1 MKFDHTNKSLFL
13 NCILGVFLF
22 FIFFLL
28 DYHIYP
34 VYAPTLLLV
43 RIAITLWLIFCVYL
57 LFKVPENQL
66 SLVAVLYL
74 VPGAFSMSLMCYI
87 VGDGFSAIYF
97 VGVLLV
103 IIGGAN
109 FAQIKPFQF
118 TILMTVIFL
127 QHFFIC
133 FMCPVV
139 FNDFLI
145 NLFLLGSAVFLAIF
159 MQGSLRR
166 YETALLQTQKE
177 LCQAVNADPLTNL
190 LNRRKMLELIHG
202 ESARAERSGRPYVV
216 AIGDIDNFTAIN
228 EVYGHDDGDEVLACV
243 AKMLRGSLRTQDF
256 VGRWGGKKFLI
267 LLPETDL
274 KGAQLGIDRTR
285 QYIEK
290 TPVFVDAGTQVVT
303 MTFGLASS
311 KQSKDVDELIRFA
324 GEALYRGKH
333 GSKNCVVVYKEI
345 DPEEKRD
352 TGQS

>member
-1 MKFDHTNKSLFL
+1 MKFDHTNKPLFV
-13 NCILGVFLF
+13 NSILGIFLF

-57 LFKVPENQL
+57 LFKVSEEQL

-74 VPGAFSMSLMCYI
+74 VPGAFSMSLLCYI
-87 VGDGFSAIYF
+87 VGEGFSSIYF

-118 TILMTVIFL
+118 AILMTVIFL

-145 NLFLLGSAVFLAIF
+145 NLFLLGSAVFLAVF

-166 YETALLQTQKE
+166 YETALLQTQEE
-177 LCQAVNADPLTNL
+177 LCQAVSTDSLTNL
-190 LNRRKMLELIHG
+190 LNRRKMIELIHR
-202 ESARAERSGRPYVV
+202 ESACSERSGRPYAV
-216 AIGDIDNFTAIN
+216 AIGDIDNFAAIN
-228 EVYGHDDGDEVLACV
+228 EVYGHDDGDEVLRCV

-256 VGRWGGKKFLI
+256 ISRWGGEEFLI

-274 KGAQLGIDRTR
+274 EGAQLGVDRIR
-285 QYIEK
+285 SYIER
-290 TPVFVDAGTQVVT
+290 TPVFVASETKTVT

-311 KQSKDVDELIRFA
+311 KQGKDVDELIRFA

-333 GSKNCVVVYKEI
+333 GSKNCVAVYEEI
-345 DPEEKRD
+345 DPAEKRD